1 MSGEVWYT
9 VRPHDIFPETFRT
22 FLLGDTRVRAAFLR
36 HHADFFDPAM
46 WQSHKDR
53 LLAGHVHDFFAYHS
67 SERFIH
73 RYGEAGSAQGAAAVP
88 DPGPARRVA

>member
-1 MSGEVWYT
+1 VG
-9 VRPHDIFPETFRT
+9 RHDIFPETFRT

-53 LLAGHVHDFFAYHS
+53 LLAGHMHDFYAYHV

-73 RYGEAGSAQGAAAVP
+73 RYGQSDVTPAAPSAHSRRAA
-88 DPGPARRVA
+88 